1 MPRSGQ
7 KLTAIRLTRNE
18 LAVLQNTDEEE
29 HCRLLLIGHFGK
41 IVEKKM
47 KEIKLI
53 PDAPFYNSVDV
64 HVMDFPHGRDGE
76 ERQRCK
82 ITVEFAKT
90 DVDDL
95 RKRGMGLTEAM
106 EYYRGWIYDIV
117 KVHISQDWE
126 CISGMEETL
135 AIVEERVKTFF

>member
-1 MPRSGQ
+1 
-7 KLTAIRLTRNE
+7 
-18 LAVLQNTDEEE
+18 
-29 HCRLLLIGHFGK
+29 
-41 IVEKKM
+41 M

-117 KVHISQDWE
+117 KVHISQHKRHGRDTCHSRGACE
-126 CISGMEETL
+126 DLFLTGLNFEQTG
-135 AIVEERVKTFF
+135 KTVHI

>member
-7 KLTAIRLTRNE
+7 KLTAIRLTRNK
-18 LAVLQNTDEEE
+18 LAVLQDTDEEE
-29 HCRLLLIGHFGK
+29 HCR
-41 IVEKKM
+41 ENPNR
-47 KEIKLI
+47 IKNRREENERNKTHSRCAVLQQRGC
-53 PDAPFYNSVDV
+53 AC
-64 HVMDFPHGRDGE
+64 DGFSS
-76 ERQRCK
+76 RQRRRRK
-82 ITVEFAKT
+82 AET

>member
-1 MPRSGQ
+1 
-7 KLTAIRLTRNE
+7 
-18 LAVLQNTDEEE
+18 
-29 HCRLLLIGHFGK
+29 
-41 IVEKKM
+41 M

-106 EYYRGWIYDIV
+106 EYYCGWIYDIV
-117 KVHISQDWE
+117 KVHISQDWK

>member
-1 MPRSGQ
+1 MILAAIPALAIISLLVPDLCCRILMKRSIVER
-7 KLTAIRLTRNE
+7 IRTEYR
-18 LAVLQNTDEEE
+18 
-29 HCRLLLIGHFGK
+29 IG
-41 IVEKKM
+41 EKKM